1 MNKGENLDIND
12 LKVEE
17 TIINSST
24 YDEMKFIDDWI
35 LYMKESKLDD
45 SHPFSEHIYD
55 EDSSFSSIMNFY
67 LTDDDKYL
75 SSSEETIEN
84 AICLNSS
91 EIKNIKLVKNCDDN
105 NIDNLDNNIDN
116 LDDID
121 LCHKTNLV
129 DSSIDISN
137 ICEDFNESS
146 TCDSNIKMKT
156 NLSYNDLD
164 KLIEEENDATMR
176 RSYTSKNYSV
186 ESVSFTR
193 NSSTSSPK
201 INYQERF
208 PEKKVIRDKKSSYK
222 INTTVINSTI
232 FMNKLNP
239 QKAIRNAIRQVS
251 FSSSSNED
259 SLQNNG
265 SMKTYDLISEAEK
278 RTIQQN
284 KRSGGDIPL
293 RKFVI
298 ETDNVVIP
306 MNDVLKLTDLRNRTI
321 IGKLSKRSTKGYY
334 TENWVTL
341 RENLFSC
348 YNRQV
353 NKITSTNIPNERNGD
368 IENPEDRNTFLTRKY
383 SIDLLQSRLYLCKK
397 KGKSGIFTCYSE
409 NIPAETDLVDI
420 TNLVIHSIDES
431 AFGYKV
437 SLQKNNYRAEITLN
451 CLNFGIKTND
461 GYRFFKL
468 DNVGEFLK
476 WIIAFKF
483 RLGQI
488 SLNIG

>member
-1 MNKGENLDIND
+1 MNKGENLDMND
-12 LKVEE
+12 LKLEE
-17 TIINSST
+17 AIINSST

-35 LYMKESKLDD
+35 SYMKESKLDD
-45 SHPFSEHIYD
+45 SHPFTEKMYD
-55 EDSSFSSIMNFY
+55 EDSSFSSIMKFY
-67 LTDDDKYL
+67 LSDDEKYL

-84 AICLNSS
+84 TVCLNSS
-91 EIKNIKLVKNCDDN
+91 ETKNDQIRNINLVRNYKDD
-105 NIDNLDNNIDN
+105 
-116 LDDID
+116 LDDVD

-129 DSSIDISN
+129 DSSIDVSN
-137 ICEDFNESS
+137 IYNDFNDLSTSDNSIKNVKLLSQSNLNLNPEILQESKE
-146 TCDSNIKMKT
+146 ILGK
-156 NLSYNDLD
+156 SY
-164 KLIEEENDATMR
+164 IT
-176 RSYTSKNYSV
+176 KNYSV
-186 ESVSFTR
+186 ESVSFPR
-193 NSSTSSPK
+193 NCSTSSSK
-201 INYQERF
+201 INYED
-208 PEKKVIRDKKSSYK
+208 KKLVQDKKSSYK

-232 FMNKLNP
+232 FMNKLNL
-239 QKAIRNAIRQVS
+239 QKTTRQVS
-251 FSSSSNED
+251 SSSSSNED

-265 SMKTYDLISEAEK
+265 AMKTYDLISEAKK

-298 ETDNVVIP
+298 ETDNIVIP
-306 MNDVLKLTDLRNRTI
+306 MANVLKLTDLRNRTI

-348 YNRQV
+348 YNSQL
-353 NKITSTNIPNERNGD
+353 NKITSTIIPNERNGD
-368 IENPEDRNTFLTRKY
+368 IENPEDPSTFLTRKY
-383 SIDLLQSRLYLCKK
+383 SIDLLQSRIYLCKK

-420 TNLVIHSIDES
+420 TNLVIYSIDETT
-431 AFGYKV
+431 FGYKV
-437 SLQKNNYRAEITLN
+437 SLQKDNYRAEIILN

-461 GYRFFKL
+461 GYRFFRL

>member
-1 MNKGENLDIND
+1 MNKGENLDINE

-55 EDSSFSSIMNFY
+55 DDSSFSSIMNFY

-75 SSSEETIEN
+75 SSSEETLEN
-84 AICLNSS
+84 TVCLNSS
-91 EIKNIKLVKNCDDN
+91 DIKNDQIRNIKLLKNRE
-105 NIDNLDNNIDN
+105 DNLEDV
-116 LDDID
+116 D
-121 LCHKTNLV
+121 LCHKENLV
-129 DSSIDISN
+129 NSSINLSN
-137 ICEDFNESS
+137 ICEEFNDSS
-146 TCDSNIKMKT
+146 TYDSNIKIEK
-156 NLSYNDLD
+156 NLSYSDLN
-164 KLIEEENDATMR
+164 LNNSINEESDT
-176 RSYTSKNYSV
+176 RSYKSKNYSV

-208 PEKKVIRDKKSSYK
+208 PEKKISQEKITSYK

-239 QKAIRNAIRQVS
+239 QKTIRKAIRQVS

-259 SLQNNG
+259 HLQNNG
-265 SMKTYDLISEAEK
+265 TMKTYDLISEAEK

-298 ETDNVVIP
+298 ETDNIVIH

-348 YNRQV
+348 YNSKF
-353 NKITSTNIPNERNGD
+353 NKITSTTIPNERNGD
-368 IENPEDRNTFLTRKY
+368 IENPEDPNTFLTRKY
-383 SIDLLQSRLYLCKK
+383 SIDILQSRLYLCKK
-397 KGKSGIFTCYSE
+397 KGKSGFFTCYSE
-409 NIPAETDLVDI
+409 DIPAETDLVDI

-431 AFGYKV
+431 SFGYKV
-437 SLQKNNYRAEITLN
+437 SLQKDNYRAEITLN

-468 DNVGEFLK
+468 NNVGEFLK